1 MPRRRKDRVD
11 NNQSEIVK
19 ELRKAG
25 FSVEVGHDDILVGK
39 WGLTAWI
46 EIKTKTG
53 KLKPSQE
60 KLLQE
65 FKGAY
70 AIARSTE
77 DVIEIMDGLRHNCG
91 HKWLESGRP

>member
-1 MPRRRKDRVD
+1 M
-11 NNQSEIVK
+11 
-19 ELRKAG
+19 G

-39 WGLTAWI
+39 WGLTAWF

-53 KLKPSQE
+53 KLKASQE

-65 FKGAY
+65 FQGHY

-77 DVIEIMDGLRHNCG
+77 EVVQHMERLRDMKVAANG
-91 HKWLESGRP
+91 